1 MLSAAWFL
9 GEVPTPSDLAGFALI
24 ALGIL
29 VVGLA
34 DRRQALRNR
43 TTAAGGAPVG

>member
-1 MLSAAWFL
+1 VWFL
-9 GEVPTPSDLAGFALI
+9 HEIPTRSDLTGFALI

-43 TTAAGGAPVG
+43 STAAKATPAS